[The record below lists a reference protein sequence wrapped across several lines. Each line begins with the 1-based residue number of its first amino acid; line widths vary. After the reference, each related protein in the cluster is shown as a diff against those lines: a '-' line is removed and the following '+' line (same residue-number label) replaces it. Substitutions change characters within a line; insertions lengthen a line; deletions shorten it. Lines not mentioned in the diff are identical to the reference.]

1 MAFTTPKVDFSAG
14 DGFANTEINKTNENI
29 RMLAGGDNT
38 LPLSTDAATGKALAK
53 RDADGDIAFRDIAA
67 RDVAASGAIT
77 ASGGLYPSGILAGD
91 YAIPGCF
98 DDTQHDTNST
108 TYVKMAEIKSPV
120 SGVIRIL
127 FTLDGTV
134 YNTAYGRIY
143 KNGIA
148 SGTERTTGY
157 SEVVFSEDIAVSY
170 GDLIQ
175 IYGKTSNAAYPT
187 AIKTFALRYN
197 GPGVYSLTLP

>member
-1 MAFTTPKVDFSAG
+1 MAFTTPKVNFVAA
-14 DGFANTEINKTNENI
+14 DGFGYTDINKTNENI
-29 RMLAGGDNT
+29 RVLAGGDNT
-38 LPLSTDAATGKALAK
+38 LPLSTDAATAYALAK
-53 RDADGDIAFRDIAA
+53 RDADGDIAFRDVAA

-98 DDTQHDTNST
+98 DDTQHITHSA

-120 SGVIRIL
+120 SGGIRIL
-127 FTLDGTV
+127 FTLSGTM

-143 KNGIA
+143 KNGTA
-148 SGTERTTGY
+148 SGTERTAG
-157 SEVVFSEDIAVSY
+157 SSDVVFSEDIAVSY

-175 IYGKTSNAAYPT
+175 IYGKTST
-187 AIKTFALRYN
+187 AVYGTYIKVFALRYN